1 MSGLTEAL
9 HDLAARLDR
18 ADWSAL
24 LHDDHK
30 IAHDGAV
37 ALEGA
42 EARLVRAESI
52 IAEKNKALGVAF
64 NEMNAIRARDGAPQH
79 IDWYKGRPLQ
89 TSSCTEEWFA
99 QATDIIS
106 AALALRLDEKP
117 TDAKKELGE

>member
-1 MSGLTEAL
+1 MSEIAKTLAEIERVSIASIK
-9 HDLAARLDR
+9 DLARQRDAALARL
-18 ADWSAL
+18 A
-24 LHDDHK
+24 
-30 IAHDGAV
+30 
-37 ALEGA
+37 
-42 EARLVRAESI
+42 RAERI

-106 AALALRLDEKP
+106 AALALTLDEEP
-117 TDAKKELGE
+117 SQAARTSGAP